1 MFVAVAFSILRRFLP
16 FESPAYTGQA
26 SSWLEPWLERWGRWK
41 AKAVYRKAS
50 QSCPAYR
57 EFLKLH
63 GISPDGPIPEW
74 SKIPPMTK
82 DTYVKAFSI
91 ESRCYDGQIP
101 PHGTT
106 LDESAGSSG
115 LPTNWVRSRA
125 EREHSFRLM
134 RRAFRRYFSPQDRV
148 IVLNCA
154 AMGPW
159 GSGILISTALSDVAI
174 VKSIGTDVVKLEN
187 ALRTFGTTYRY
198 LINAYPPFLKEFVRT
213 TQLDLTS
220 YDLVASIGSEAHSE
234 TLRDL
239 LLQHFRQ
246 VVSGYGASDLEINM
260 AQETPLTVGLRRWL
274 LSHSDACQALFGRPE
289 PPMIF
294 QYTPGDYY
302 VETDAKGD
310 LLFTISRVNCAAPKI
325 RYNIRDTG
333 GVMRFPELASRLKT
347 LGLSVNDFAPRT
359 SALPLLW
366 LHGRSDLMVSFYGA
380 NIYPRNIET
389 IIDQDPTLKTTIHSF
404 QLSTFEDS
412 NVNAHLAIRLEKSR
426 GANGALENLS
436 LQNLFIQELACCNQD
451 FREVSK
457 LFPKERV
464 VVELHEFGTG
474 PFAGREKRIKNKYVA

>member
-1 MFVAVAFSILRRFLP
+1 MFVVVPLSILRRFLP
-16 FESPAYTGQA
+16 FESPAYTGRA
-26 SSWLEPWLERWGRWK
+26 SSRLEPWLQRWGRSQ
-41 AKAVYRKAS
+41 AEAVYRKAS

-57 EFLKLH
+57 AFLEQN
-63 GISPDGPIPEW
+63 GISPDARKIDW

-82 DTYVKAFSI
+82 DAYVKAYSI
-91 ESRCYDGQIP
+91 ESRCYGGQIP

-106 LDESAGSSG
+106 IDESAGSSG
-115 LPTNWVRSRA
+115 LPINWVRSRA
-125 EREHSFRLM
+125 EREYSFRLM
-134 RRAFRRYFSPQDRV
+134 RTAFRQYFSPHDRV

-187 ALRTFGTTYRY
+187 ALRTFGTGYRY

-213 TQLDLTS
+213 TQLDLPA
-220 YDLVASIGSEAHSE
+220 YDIVASIGSEAHSE

-274 LSHSDACQALFGRPE
+274 LTHPDACQALFGRAE

-294 QYTPGDYY
+294 QYNPGDYF
-302 VETDAKGD
+302 VETDANGD
-310 LLFTISRVNCAAPKI
+310 LLFTICRLDCAAPKI
-325 RYNIRDTG
+325 RYNIRDMG
-333 GVMRFPELASRLKT
+333 GVMRIADLVGRLKT
-347 LGLSVNDFAPRT
+347 FGLSPKDFANST
-359 SALPLLW
+359 SALPLMW

-389 IIDQDPTLKTTIHSF
+389 VIDKDPLLKKAIHSF
-404 QLSTFEDS
+404 QLSTFEDAD
-412 NVNAHLAIRLEKSR
+412 VNAHLAIRLEKSP
-426 GANGALENLS
+426 GTNGELQTSS
-436 LQNLFIQELACCNQD
+436 LQDLFIQELARCNQD

-464 VVELHEFGTG
+464 VIELHEFGTG